1 MSIRRTKYGQ
11 ALSDISEYLYHN
23 KFTYD
28 EAKEFA
34 DFLTAHIAFARFDAE
49 HTGFEY
55 YNIDKMCPVMREVGS
70 MPAAKLIDEKLLD
83 SQDESLQF
91 KGYK

>member
-1 MSIRRTKYGQ
+1 MHTRRTKYGQ

-34 DFLTAHIAFARFDAE
+34 DILTAHIVFARYNAE
-49 HTGFEY
+49 NTGFTY
-55 YNIDKMCPVMREVGS
+55 YNNDKLRPIMREVGS
-70 MPAAKLIDEKLLD
+70 MLAAELTNEELLD
-83 SQDESLQF
+83 SQDKYPSI
-91 KGYK
+91 